1 MLPDLASDRISLQT
15 HRRWSLAVRGGDS
28 IPGSVKAEGGR
39 MWLRV
44 LMEFKPCGLLGS
56 GWRGD
61 PIGEVGGDSVVVGR
75 SESGES
81 LAEGA
86 YGGI

>member
-1 MLPDLASDRISLQT
+1 
-15 HRRWSLAVRGGDS
+15 
-28 IPGSVKAEGGR
+28 

-86 YGGI
+86 HGGI